1 MIIVGELINSTRTRV
16 KEAIENKDEKYIR
29 KLVQLQ
35 SHGGASFIDVN
46 SAMSRKSEIE
56 DLAWLTGIVQSETDL
71 PLAIDT
77 PNSDAMEQGIKL
89 CKIPPMINSI
99 TNEPKRERLIK
110 LAKDY
115 NCSVVALPLG
125 GFKKMPLTV
134 KDRMEEAKLLL
145 EELLKCG
152 IEKYKI
158 YLDPLILGV
167 GSNSEAGRIAL
178 ETVRAFKKEFPG
190 INTIC
195 GVSNISFGLPDRR
208 LFNRTYLPMMIEA
221 GLDGAITDPSD
232 EELMQT
238 LKASLILTG
247 REKFSREKIREKEQ
261 AKSLLEELK
270 GKIEEGL
277 DDEAKEITENLLKE
291 QVNAKEILA
300 SLIKAMEVTGEKYSS
315 GEIYVPEM
323 MMSASA
329 MKECLTI
336 LKPHLLKEKV
346 EPVGL
351 CVIGTV
357 EDDLHDIGQNLVS
370 MMLEGAGF
378 EVFNLGA
385 DVSTEEFLK
394 TVEEKKPDLLG
405 LSAMLTTTMV
415 KMEEI
420 ISSLKAKG
428 LREKVRVIVGGAPL
442 NQEFADEIG
451 ADGYGKDATEA
462 VFLAKKLIV
471 MRDA

>member
-1 MIIVGELINSTRTRV
+1 MIIIGELINSTRKKV
-16 KEAIENKDEKYIR
+16 KEAIEKKDEHYIR
-29 KLVQLQ
+29 KLVHLQ
-35 SHGGASFIDVN
+35 KGATFIDVN

-56 DLAWLTGIVQSETDL
+56 DLAWLINIVQSETDL
-71 PLAIDT
+71 PLSIDT
-77 PNSDAMEQGIKL
+77 PNEDAMEEGIKL
-89 CKIPPMINSI
+89 CKIAPMINSI

-110 LAKDY
+110 LAKKY
-115 NCSVVALPLG
+115 NCFLVALPLG
-125 GFKKMPLTV
+125 GFNKMPLTV
-134 KDRMEEAKLLL
+134 KDRMEEAKLLV
-145 EELLKCG
+145 EELLKGG
-152 IEKYKI
+152 IEKDKI

-178 ETVRAFKKEFPG
+178 ETVRAFKKEFAG

-195 GVSNISFGLPDRR
+195 GLSNISFGLPDRK
-208 LFNRTYLPMMIEA
+208 LFNRTYLSMMIEA

-232 EELMQT
+232 EELMKT
-238 LKASLILTG
+238 LKTSFVLTG
-247 REKFSREKIREKEQ
+247 REKFSREKVREKEQ
-261 AKSLLEELK
+261 TSSLLEELK

-277 DDEAKEITENLLKE
+277 DDEAKEITEKLLKE
-291 QVNAKEILA
+291 DINPGEILA
-300 SLIKAMEVTGEKYSS
+300 CLIKAMEVTGEKYSA

-329 MKECLTI
+329 MKECLTM
-336 LKPHLLKEKV
+336 LKPHLLKAKV

-351 CVIGTV
+351 CVMGTV

-385 DVSTEEFLK
+385 DVSAVEFLK
-394 TVEEKKPDLLG
+394 TVQEKKPDLLG

-415 KMEEI
+415 KMGEI
-420 ISSLKAKG
+420 ISDLKARG
-428 LREKVRVIVGGAPL
+428 LRDKVRVIVGGAPL

-462 VFLAKKLIV
+462 VLLAKKLIK
-471 MRDA
+471 R

>member
-1 MIIVGELINSTRTRV
+1 MIIVGELINSTRKKV
-16 KEAIENKDEKYIR
+16 KEAIEKKDETYIR
-29 KLVQLQ
+29 KLVRLQ
-35 SHGGASFIDVN
+35 RGATFIDVN

-56 DLAWLTGIVQSETDL
+56 DLAWLIKIVQSETEL

-77 PNSDAMEQGIKL
+77 PNPEAMEAGVKL
-89 CKIPPMINSI
+89 CNIPPLVNSI

-134 KDRMEEAKLLL
+134 KDRMEEAKLLV
-145 EELLKCG
+145 EELLKGG
-152 IEKYKI
+152 IEKHKI

-195 GVSNISFGLPDRR
+195 GLSNISFGLPDRK

-232 EELMQT
+232 EELMKT
-238 LKASLILTG
+238 LKTSLVLTG
-247 REKFSREKIREKEQ
+247 REKFSREKVREKEQ
-261 AKSLLEELK
+261 TKSLLEELK

-277 DDEAKEITENLLKE
+277 DDEAKEITEKLLKE
-291 QVNAKEILA
+291 EINAKDILA

-329 MKECLTI
+329 MKECLTL
-336 LKPHLLKEKV
+336 LKPHLLKAKV
-346 EPVGL
+346 EPKGL

-385 DVSTEEFLK
+385 DVSTQKFLK

-415 KMEEI
+415 KMGEI
-420 ISSLKAKG
+420 ISSLKTEG
-428 LREKVRVIVGGAPL
+428 LRDKVRVIVGGAPL

-462 VFLAKKLIV
+462 VLLAKKLLKG
-471 MRDA
+471 